1 MSPLYKHRIKLKTVL
16 APTLYK
22 PLCIEHLMPAL
33 DVLWHFQK
41 TIEHIVHHFKR
52 FLFFLFSFNVTTGSA
67 REQREQTEREKS
79 HEGTDSLTPVRKEKK
94 KQGDMRETDR
104 MAGGRNLTHKTF
116 PQRVETQVWSSL
128 KTWQNAYIPQVTTNS
143 NLKGTQPHFN

>member
-1 MSPLYKHRIKLKTVL
+1 MCCGIFRKQLSTSCI
-16 APTLYK
+16 TLR
-22 PLCIEHLMPAL
+22 
-33 DVLWHFQK
+33 D
-41 TIEHIVHHFKR
+41 
-52 FLFFLFSFNVTTGSA
+52 FFYFFFFNVTTGSA

-94 KQGDMRETDR
+94 KKNQGDMRETDR

-128 KTWQNAYIPQVTTNS
+128 KTWQNAYIPHVTTNS